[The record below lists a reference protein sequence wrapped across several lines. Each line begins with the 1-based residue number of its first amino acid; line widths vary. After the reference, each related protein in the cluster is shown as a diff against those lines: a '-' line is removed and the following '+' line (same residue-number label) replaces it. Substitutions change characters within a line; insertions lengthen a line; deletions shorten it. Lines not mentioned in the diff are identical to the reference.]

1 MVNKDLHLRQVAD
14 VLNVDIEQ
22 LRAINPQY
30 RQDVI
35 NGYGEPAALRLP
47 QDIVNAF
54 IDNEDSI
61 YVYQKET
68 LLPKRATVV
77 LDENVVASATR
88 SSVARSGKAS
98 RSKRSK
104 ASRRSK
110 TVTIRQGD
118 TLSEIARRNNT
129 TVAKLKRLNRISG
142 TNIRAGKK
150 IKVR

>member
-104 ASRRSK
+104 ARRSK

-142 TNIRAGKK
+142 TSIRAGKK